1 MEEHVDVE
9 HLSSNTDGNVDEELY
24 VVVQEDA
31 CQGDYF
37 EEGEI
42 MATCLVFVRFL
53 VLMIGQMRLTDGS
66 ERQAFTVVRSE
77 TAVAW
82 KKNHNL
88 THFYLFSVIVI
99 LLLGVINHKNIIT
112 ITTIVIIMTR
122 IPKWP
127 EDSLIHHLC
136 QKYSLT
142 MSGSAYTRLR
152 SE

>member
-1 MEEHVDVE
+1 MFGVCAIF
-9 HLSSNTDGNVDEELY
+9 G
-24 VVVQEDA
+24 
-31 CQGDYF
+31 F
-37 EEGEI
+37 I
-42 MATCLVFVRFL
+42 I
-53 VLMIGQMRLTDGS
+53 IGQRRLTDGS

-99 LLLGVINHKNIIT
+99 LLLSVINHKNIIT
-112 ITTIVIIMTR
+112 ITTIVIIMTK

>member
-42 MATCLVFVRFL
+42 MAKCLVFVRFL

-82 KKNHNL
+82 KK
-88 THFYLFSVIVI
+88 S
-99 LLLGVINHKNIIT
+99 
-112 ITTIVIIMTR
+112 
-122 IPKWP
+122 
-127 EDSLIHHLC
+127 
-136 QKYSLT
+136 
-142 MSGSAYTRLR
+142 
-152 SE
+152 